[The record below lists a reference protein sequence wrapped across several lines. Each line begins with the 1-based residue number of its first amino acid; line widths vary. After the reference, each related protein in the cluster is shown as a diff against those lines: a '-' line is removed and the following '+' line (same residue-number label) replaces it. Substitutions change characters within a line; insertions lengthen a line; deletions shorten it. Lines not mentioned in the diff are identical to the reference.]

1 MGQRRYRPPWVLK
14 FGPWGVW
21 ACACSGRSILHFW
34 PRCWPAS
41 GVGNCEMP
49 SLPCRSETQSLPES
63 GKEVVLFVFVVP
75 VGGPMSEKAPW
86 RRVGPPH
93 SLSGDSGNRAGQ
105 PPTYLSSIFF
115 FHPPSC
121 GRTPQPWSC
130 QPARTTQNIIPI
142 LFFWEY
148 CVAWNWIK
156 GTYTILILLWQEQSV
171 IVLAMDRTPMF
182 HLGERNFYQTSKD
195 GDAKTCQDLQ
205 CTCTNLQGPNHGL
218 AIFWISLWGHRGLNE
233 NKVQNSTIFRRN
245 SSWWQFLDEIIGISL
260 ILCRSRGACQRLP
273 EEGLYFRRTSRPPGE
288 LISGVVVIWC
298 GFIFL
303 EDLVFPEL
311 VLPQGKTQMNRHL
324 GRTRIVDAIFF
335 FCIWRGVLFFFCAKL
350 PNVWQMELPSFTF
363 SIFFAMGI
371 HFKNWPLI
379 FFNPY
384 IPRLLLEPEFSFG
397 CLLLCVFVIR
407 CLLLVL
413 SLWTVRTLELEFF
426 FAECKCLSSLED

>member
-21 ACACSGRSILHFW
+21 ACACSGRSILHFL

-142 LFFWEY
+142 LFFWGILRGLKLNQRNVHHPHTPLTGTKCH
-148 CVAWNWIK
+148 CVGHGQNSNVSLGWTK
-156 GTYTILILLWQEQSV
+156 LLPNLQRWRCQNLPR
-171 IVLAMDRTPMF
+171 LAMHLHKFARSKPRTGDLLNF
-182 HLGERNFYQTSKD
+182 SLG
-195 GDAKTCQDLQ
+195 
-205 CTCTNLQGPNHGL
+205 
-218 AIFWISLWGHRGLNE
+218 
-233 NKVQNSTIFRRN
+233 
-245 SSWWQFLDEIIGISL
+245 
-260 ILCRSRGACQRLP
+260 
-273 EEGLYFRRTSRPPGE
+273 TSR
-288 LISGVVVIWC
+288 
-298 GFIFL
+298 L
-303 EDLVFPEL
+303 ERK
-311 VLPQGKTQMNRHL
+311 QS
-324 GRTRIVDAIFF
+324 
-335 FCIWRGVLFFFCAKL
+335 AK
-350 PNVWQMELPSFTF
+350 
-363 SIFFAMGI
+363 
-371 HFKNWPLI
+371 
-379 FFNPY
+379 FNY
-384 IPRLLLEPEFSFG
+384 F
-397 CLLLCVFVIR
+397 
-407 CLLLVL
+407 
-413 SLWTVRTLELEFF
+413 
-426 FAECKCLSSLED
+426 